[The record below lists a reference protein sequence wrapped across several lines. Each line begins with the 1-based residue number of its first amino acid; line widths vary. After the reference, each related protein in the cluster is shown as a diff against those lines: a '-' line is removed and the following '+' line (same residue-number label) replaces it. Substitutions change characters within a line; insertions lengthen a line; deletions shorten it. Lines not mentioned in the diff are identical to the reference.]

1 MAQCRNRCC
10 LRVQSPRDNIQIIY
24 LQVADSQKKI
34 VKAVTQVTQRRIYR
48 CCSHRMIHNAHVA
61 SRRSKSAS
69 IPILDSP
76 RSRRHAWK
84 HRTER
89 RVCCAEAWRKLHVR
103 SRPKRRKSPSH
114 GQPAGRRKA
123 LGKATREI
131 LAAELA
137 KAERVAK
144 LARIANTTNRSENGP
159 VRYLRVSP
167 LVVASRTSTAVPGGG
182 KT

>member
-1 MAQCRNRCC
+1 
-10 LRVQSPRDNIQIIY
+10 
-24 LQVADSQKKI
+24 
-34 VKAVTQVTQRRIYR
+34 VTQVHTTENRSVLLS
-48 CCSHRMIHNAHVA
+48 SHPK
-61 SRRSKSAS
+61 RSKSAS

-89 RVCCAEAWRKLHVR
+89 RVCRAEAWRKLRVR
-103 SRPKRRKSPSH
+103 SRPKRRKSPSR

-123 LGKATREI
+123 LGRARCET

-144 LARIANTTNRSENGP
+144 LARIANTTNRSENDP
-159 VRYLRVSP
+159 VRYLGMSTLLVSQ
-167 LVVASRTSTAVPGGG
+167 RTSTAVPGGG